1 MKCIY
6 CGPGKEPSKE
16 DVIPYA
22 IGGRYNNS
30 EIICRD
36 CNSYFGTNVD
46 HHITNWSLS
55 LIARN
60 WFDLEGHGG
69 GMPRYE
75 VETEDGQI
83 LTVERKG
90 ILRPKWRDVVTHNDS
105 NSFSFSGGAPTE
117 EDARKAIANV
127 IAKQTKRVE
136 CPPTIS
142 ESRVEVSVRREWR
155 AFESDVVYDYMKQ
168 GRAIAKM
175 AFHYLATQ
183 LDRRFLQTRDFIPVK
198 RFVRD
203 GEHGKHPRLCQPAIP
218 QELDDTA
225 SPRIEHSLT
234 LRCSRELRSAV
245 SDVALFGVL
254 RFSVVL
260 SYSYEGPDLFRR
272 LAMYPL
278 EERWEEGE
286 APDLSPVPARLVLN
300 IDNNERKVRYD
311 RLEEA
316 VHSLVDWLNLYGF
329 CHYIRETLPKA
340 MEHANFQGSV
350 ADHGVDAWLTAV
362 ADKFSDQSSPA
373 ALLHFLGEPAQT
385 AAEILAAELLRQEAE
400 NAPSLDAIEE
410 AFTHLIFIRLLIDA
424 LVVAIQSRD
433 LRS

>member
-1 MKCIY
+1 MECIY
-6 CGPGKEPSKE
+6 CGYGKKPSKE
-16 DVIPYA
+16 HIIPYA
-22 IGGRYNNS
+22 IGGRFSSS

-46 HHITNWSLS
+46 HHITNWQLS

-60 WFDLEGHGG
+60 YFDLEGHGASI
-69 GMPRYE
+69 PRYE
-75 VETEDGQI
+75 VEAEDGQV

-90 ILRPKWRDVVTHNDS
+90 ILRPKWRDVVTHNDG

-117 EDARKAIANV
+117 EDARKAIVNV
-127 IAKQTKRVE
+127 IAKQTKRAG

-142 ESRVEVSVRREWR
+142 ESRVEVRVRREWR
-155 AFESDVVYDYMKQ
+155 VFESDVVYDYMKQ

-183 LDRRFLQTRDFIPVK
+183 LDRRFLRTRDFIPVK

-203 GEHGKHPRLCQPAIP
+203 GEHEKHPSLCQPAIP
-218 QELDDTA
+218 QEFDDTA

-234 LRCSRELRSAV
+234 LRCSHELRSAV
-245 SDVALFGVL
+245 SDVVLFGVL

-272 LAMYPL
+272 LTMYPL
-278 EERWEEGE
+278 EERCEEGD

-300 IDNNERKVRYD
+300 IDNNERKARYD

-340 MEHANFQGSV
+340 MEHANFRGSV
-350 ADHGVDAWLTAV
+350 ADHGVVAWLAAV
-362 ADKFSDQSSPA
+362 ADKFYDQSSPA
-373 ALLHFLGEPAQT
+373 ALLLFFGEPAQT
-385 AAEILAAELLRQEAE
+385 AAEILAAELLRQGAE
-400 NAPSLDAIEE
+400 NTPSLDAIEE
-410 AFTHLIFIRLLIDA
+410 AFTHLIFIRLLIDV
-424 LVVAIQSRD
+424 LVVVIQNRDSR
-433 LRS
+433 S